1 MKKPILLTG
10 KFTENLLRYVLYF
23 LLVAVT
29 PFLAKPMAT
38 LFDWVSYG
46 QLRVFFT
53 ELFTAIFWL
62 LEFVALIL
70 IENAVRKKFT
80 PQTEEVTEEI
90 TEEPQGEQLSK
101 KKKKTKRVKVEVPPL
116 AIWRVGVLTAIAA
129 VCILVISAQIRFEV
143 KPFYDIGEKVTGYQL
158 LDKIGAIVR
167 NAVKCVWITLLL
179 KAAYAMSEELLPFLK
194 AQDKPWLGWL
204 LAGAMLMLFGVYDVL
219 VWRKPFAV
227 TYLLFY
233 VAFTAVYYFTEKRDA
248 KTYLLI
254 LFIYIF

>member
-1 MKKPILLTG
+1 MKKPIILTG
-10 KFTENLLRYVLYF
+10 KFTENLLKYLLYF
-23 LLVAVT
+23 LLVVVT
-29 PFLAKPMAT
+29 PFLAKPVAK
-38 LFDWVSYG
+38 LFNWVSYG

-62 LEFVALIL
+62 LEFAALIL
-70 IENAVRKKFT
+70 IENAVRKKLA
-80 PQTEEVTEEI
+80 PQTEEIAEEAQ
-90 TEEPQGEQLSK
+90 EEQNAK
-101 KKKKTKRVKVEVPPL
+101 KKKKAKRAKAEMPPL
-116 AIWRVGVLTAIAA
+116 AMWRVGALTAIAA

-179 KAAYAMSEELLPFLK
+179 KSAYAMAEELLPCFK

-204 LAGAMLMLFGVYDVL
+204 LAGAMLMLFGVYDVF
-219 VWRKPFAV
+219 VGRNPFAL

-233 VAFTAVYYFTEKRDA
+233 VAFTATYYFAEKRDV

>member
-1 MKKPILLTG
+1 MKKPIVLTG

-29 PFLAKPMAT
+29 PLLAKPTAT

-62 LEFVALIL
+62 LEFAALIL
-70 IENAVRKKFT
+70 IENAIRKKLS
-80 PQTEEVTEEI
+80 PQTEESTAEEQ
-90 TEEPQGEQLSK
+90 EEQSPKQK
-101 KKKKTKRVKVEVPPL
+101 KAKRVKEQVPPL
-116 AIWRVGVLTAIAA
+116 AMWRVGALTAIAA

-143 KPFYDIGEKVTGYQL
+143 KPFYDIGEKVTGYEL

-167 NAVKCVWITLLL
+167 NVVKCVWITLLL

-219 VWRKPFAV
+219 VWKNPFAV

-233 VAFTAVYYFTEKRDA
+233 ATFTAVYYFAEKRDV